1 MLSIYAAHCP
11 HPSKHTLPTI
21 ASISSN
27 AIVVA
32 SGVGAAL
39 VFSQSRS
46 SLVHSACAGSNYAD
60 STASSTTRLSSP
72 FGIVL
77 ICFYALALQIST
89 KIHTDTYSVYNI
101 YIFMV
106 HPPKNRT
113 TLQTLSCLGMI
124 IYQAIER
131 RVPYIYTY
139 IIYIYIS
146 ISEKDVIRVCVFH
159 VYEKRHFRQVST
171 RIEENAKNLIFGGG
185 HY

>member
-101 YIFMV
+101 YIYIYGT
-106 HPPKNRT
+106 PPK
-113 TLQTLSCLGMI
+113 
-124 IYQAIER
+124 
-131 RVPYIYTY
+131 
-139 IIYIYIS
+139 
-146 ISEKDVIRVCVFH
+146 K
-159 VYEKRHFRQVST
+159 
-171 RIEENAKNLIFGGG
+171 
-185 HY
+185 